1 MRLKKRLII
10 SFIRIGKC
18 FYKAMV
24 NTINHD
30 GIEHS
35 GYMAFLGMLCIFPFL
50 VFLFALTG
58 FLGASEAG
66 TEFVK
71 IFLRNLPPDVS
82 AALKPRIQ
90 EIISGPPQGLLTIAI
105 LGTIWT
111 ASSAVEG
118 LRTILN
124 RAYHVYTPP
133 TYIRRRLMSI
143 LQFLLITIA
152 LIVAMFLLIIAPVI
166 LDRFGHLLFID
177 YNILKP
183 FWTYIRYILSSLI
196 LFIVVASLFFML
208 PNIKQNLILVV
219 PGSIVVVI
227 LWSVVAL
234 SFSEFISSYKQINT
248 IYGSLAG
255 IILVLLFFYINS
267 IVFIYGAELNYLL
280 QSTKGRKFRVK
291 ISNSTRMK

>member
-1 MRLKKRLII
+1 
-10 SFIRIGKC
+10 
-18 FYKAMV
+18 
-24 NTINHD
+24 
-30 GIEHS
+30 
-35 GYMAFLGMLCIFPFL
+35 
-50 VFLFALTG
+50 
-58 FLGASEAG
+58 
-66 TEFVK
+66 
-71 IFLRNLPPDVS
+71 
-82 AALKPRIQ
+82 
-90 EIISGPPQGLLTIAI
+90 
-105 LGTIWT
+105 
-111 ASSAVEG
+111 
-118 LRTILN
+118 
-124 RAYHVYTPP
+124 
-133 TYIRRRLMSI
+133 MSI